1 MTTGS
6 ASRSQSLRDFYQQ
19 GMEQIRADFQ
29 TGQSS
34 RNAGFIATHAR
45 AVLADEFVSR
55 LWRQFSIHEDLQS
68 GVAIVAVGGYGRSH
82 LYPSSDLDILYLLDN
97 SRSEAQL
104 KDPIRRINQEIWDA
118 GIRAAPAIRLLSECE
133 SLIVGNPEF
142 TLSLLDHR
150 FLVGDRKLYNRL
162 DLESMPRLL
171 QREHRN
177 VITRLLELTQER
189 HAKYAHTLF
198 HLEPNIKDC
207 PGGLRD
213 LHVCQ
218 WLTTLYQVAAAAQKR
233 SRTEPAGPA
242 EFLHAAE
249 FLATVRCF
257 LHYAHE
263 RDDNTLYWSAQDAAA
278 EATLGLGDL
287 GGRSVD
293 ASVWMRSFFRN
304 ARTIS
309 RRANQLIE
317 EAPLQRGTSFVDSLR
332 RKNKRIQADG
342 YYIQHDHVFFD
353 QPATPRSPDPVND
366 PDIVLNLFEAISN
379 LGCQISAEAEDRLES
394 ALPNIAA
401 HLEEGPALWKHF
413 RNILNG
419 PHAGRALRAMHALG
433 ILEII
438 VPEFLG
444 VDALVIRDA
453 YHRYTV
459 DEHTFV
465 LIDTLHALLNP
476 PQSMPTGRPNPLLE
490 WQRRFGE
497 LLKSQPHPELLYL
510 AALMH
515 DVGKGRETPNHSL
528 ESSRMAKDLFARM
541 ELDAYE
547 SGIVNNLI
555 VHHLALSS
563 ALRRDI
569 FDSETLR
576 LVVEK
581 IESPEQLQLLA
592 LLTFADIAA
601 VHPDALTPWK
611 AENLWNLYVGA
622 SNFMD
627 RTVDDDRVQSRV
639 HSELI
644 QRVTTLEP
652 ASSQQIRDFLQGFPQ
667 RYLRTHTPEQILQH
681 FHMASRLARPAASL
695 SDDARAAATI
705 KAVELSLNH
714 QLPVS
719 EVTLVALD
727 RSRLFATIAGGLS
740 AWGMDI
746 VNAEAFSNANGVV
759 VDNFSFIDRFRT
771 LELNPTEHKRFLKSL
786 KDALTG
792 AVSVE
797 TLIESRARGGRRR
810 VPKVKVE
817 THVQFDQ
824 EASSHST
831 LLQVIAQDVPGL
843 LRAISLSLAEH
854 DCNIEVALIDTEG
867 ETAIDVFYVTRQGE
881 KLDAT
886 RAGQL
891 RDDLVVAIA
900 QNPL

>member
-1 MTTGS
+1 MTGT
-6 ASRSQSLRDFYQQ
+6 ASRSLSLRDFYQQ
-19 GMEQIRADFQ
+19 GMEEIRARFHS
-29 TGQSS
+29 TQSARS
-34 RNAGFIATHAR
+34 AGREAITAR
-45 AVLADEFVSR
+45 ARLADELVTR
-55 LWRQFSIHEDLQS
+55 LWRQYSVHEALQS
-68 GVAIVAVGGYGRSH
+68 GVAIVAVGGYGRST
-82 LYPSSDLDILYLLDN
+82 LYPCSDLDILFLLDN
-97 SRSEAQL
+97 NRTESQV
-104 KDPIRRINQEIWDA
+104 KDPIRRITQEIWDC
-118 GIRAAPAIRLLSECE
+118 GLRASPATRLLSECD
-133 SLIVGNPEF
+133 SLISGNAEF

-150 FLVGDRKLYNRL
+150 FLAGDRKLYDRL
-162 DLESMPRLL
+162 DQETLPRLL
-171 QREHRN
+171 QREHRTL
-177 VITRLLELTQER
+177 ISRLIELTEDR

-218 WLTTLYQVAAAAQKR
+218 WLTTLYQIAAAAQKR
-233 SRTEPAGPA
+233 SRTEPVGPA
-242 EFLHAAE
+242 DFQQAAD

-257 LHYAHE
+257 LHYAHD
-263 RDDNTLYWSAQDAAA
+263 RDDNTLYWSAQDSAAA
-278 EATLGLGDL
+278 ASLGLGDL
-287 GGRSVD
+287 GGRIADS
-293 ASVWMRSFFRN
+293 SVWMRAFFRN

-309 RRANQLIE
+309 RRANQLLE
-317 EAPLQRGTSFVDSLR
+317 EAPLLRGTSFVDQLR

-353 QPATPRSPDPVND
+353 QPATPRSPDPVTD
-366 PDIVLNLFEAISN
+366 PDIVLHLFEAIAQQ
-379 LGCQISAEAEDRLES
+379 GCQISSEAEDRLES
-394 ALPNIAA
+394 ALPHIAA
-401 HLEEGPALWKHF
+401 NLEEGPALWKHL

-433 ILEII
+433 ILELI

-465 LIDTLHALLNP
+465 LIDTLHALP
-476 PQSMPTGRPNPLLE
+476 TPAVSTSTGRPNPLRE
-490 WQRRFGE
+490 WQSRFGE

-515 DVGKGRETPNHSL
+515 DVGKGRETPNHCT
-528 ESSRMAKDLFARM
+528 ESARMAKDLFARM
-541 ELDAYE
+541 DLDAYE
-547 SGIVNNLI
+547 AGIVNNLI
-555 VHHLALSS
+555 VQHLALSS

-581 IESPEQLQLLA
+581 IETPEQLQLLT

-627 RTVDDDRVQSRV
+627 RTVDEERVQSRV

-652 ASSQQIRDFLQGFPQ
+652 ASSQAIRDFLQGLPQ
-667 RYLRTHTPEQILQH
+667 RYLRTHTSEEILQH
-681 FHMASRLARPAASL
+681 FHMASRLVRPDAKASA
-695 SDDARAAATI
+695 DDLAAAVA
-705 KAVELSLNH
+705 KAVELDLK
-714 QLPVS
+714 QAIPVS
-719 EVTLVALD
+719 EITLVALD

-786 KDALTG
+786 KDALP
-792 AVSVE
+792 VE
-797 TLIESRARGGRRR
+797 SLLESRARGGRRR
-810 VPKVKVE
+810 TPKVKVE
-817 THVQFDQ
+817 TQVNFDQ

-843 LRAISLSLAEH
+843 LRSISISLAEH

-867 ETAIDVFYVTRQGE
+867 ETAIDVFYITRNGE
-881 KLDAT
+881 KLDSA
-886 RAGQL
+886 RAAQL
-891 RDDLVVAIA
+891 RDDLIVAIA